1 MKVSPKKGGG
11 IFNKIYTNVINKFK
25 KDDKDILIDIENYYS
40 KKKEDLY
47 KFTLKKRKELRTK
60 IINRIVFIIENIN
73 FFKKKNLYIEV
84 MNYKNRLFK
93 IINLINKK
101 IYLYYY
107 KNFHEHINFNNGKEG
122 IIIQNSDE
130 FNEIMLD
137 FILSLTFYL

>member
-1 MKVSPKKGGG
+1 MKVPPKKGGG

-73 FFKKKNLYIEV
+73 FFKKKNLFIEV

-101 IYLYYY
+101 IYLYYH

-130 FNEIMLD
+130 FNEI
-137 FILSLTFYL
+137 